1 MRLPSLLVTLA
12 LLLGL
17 APAHAA
23 DAPAG
28 CDSCAIKVD
37 SLAEPTRLV
46 GKWLFTRDDA
56 PANSA
61 ITVDTSDT
69 TKWRLVKAPG
79 PWKHAYDDKKNF
91 TVGWYRG
98 AFDFAP
104 SLVGQ
109 EVVVMV
115 NAYMGRTKVWIDG
128 QEIYERPL
136 NANVQRYYSIQPIP
150 VRFKIT
156 QPHQVIAI
164 RVDTPLMTG
173 IYMLPFELRKYDA
186 HDGALVFYQVW
197 GGELRL
203 VIGFVVAFFG
213 LFFLLVYSKTRY
225 ALYLTAA
232 LASLVIFPFF
242 VAPADFLL
250 GLVEPEKLTYIHYFG
265 LYSGFFFYLFTQFF
279 HKFTPRINKI
289 GGGLMGFL
297 ALVILSMTVHPNIE
311 LFQHVRSIYFVLML
325 AFGLGCVWQLWN
337 GVRAGKAGAR
347 VLFATLLIFLF
358 SGINDM
364 LLALGAI
371 ATISMIF
378 TGLAAFTG
386 AVLYVASNS
395 FANTFAENKRLVTEL
410 TGMNENLEGIV
421 AERTLALRQKTAD
434 IQSMLQNMPQGVL
447 TLVAGN
453 KIHPEY
459 SAYLETIFETT
470 SIADRGLMDLVF
482 ANTNLGADA
491 LSTVEVSVASVI
503 GEDAMN
509 YEFNSH
515 LLVTEFTVRM
525 EDGRTKALEL
535 SWSPIVNE
543 SDVVEKLMVC
553 VRDVTEL
560 KRLANEAST
569 QKRELEMIGEILS
582 VSQEKFQD
590 FMQTSM
596 AFVDENRT
604 LTEQASGPTAE
615 LITQLFRN
623 MHTVKGNARTY
634 GLGNLTNTVHEAEQS
649 YDDLRKGNATEWEPK
664 TLLEQ
669 LDQVRGLLDEYAKIN
684 DTKLGRKGPGRRG
697 NVEKFLMVD
706 KSQVAQTLQ
715 AMQGVDMDNVDA
727 MRAALVETQKLLR
740 RIGTERVPELLAGV
754 LESLPSLA
762 KELGK
767 EPPVVAIHDNGVL
780 VRTQISGLLK
790 NLFTHLFRNAVDHG
804 IEVPAAR
811 VAAGKTA
818 VGRIELDVALA
829 ADDLKLVLRDDGQ
842 GMALARIRQIAAER
856 GLVDASAQLSDE
868 ETAQLVFL
876 AGFSTAEVVT
886 EVSGRGV
893 GMDAVKGFLERE
905 GGHVSVR
912 FLGAKTATGHRPF
925 EFVIVLPASFAV
937 AS

>member
-1 MRLPSLLVTLA
+1 MRLFSFIAALA

-17 APAHAA
+17 APARAA

-37 SLAEPTRLV
+37 SLAQPTRLV
-46 GKWLFTRDDA
+46 GKWLFTREDS
-56 PANSA
+56 PANAA
-61 ITVDTSDT
+61 ISVDTSDT
-69 TKWRLVKAPG
+69 AKWRLVKAPG

-104 SLVGQ
+104 ELVGQ

-115 NAYMGRTKVWIDG
+115 NAYMGRTKVWVDG
-128 QEIYERPL
+128 QEVYERPL
-136 NANVQRYYSIQPIP
+136 NANVTRYYSIQPIP

-156 QPHQVIAI
+156 QPHETIAI
-164 RVDTPLMTG
+164 RIDTPLMTG

-186 HDGALVFYQVW
+186 HDGTIVFYQVW

-232 LASLVIFPFF
+232 LASLVVFPFF
-242 VAPADFLL
+242 VVPADFLL
-250 GLVEPEKLTYIHYFG
+250 GLFAPEPLTYIHYFG
-265 LYSGFFFYLFTQFF
+265 LYCSFFFYLFTQFF
-279 HKFTPRINKI
+279 HRFTPRINKI
-289 GGGLMGFL
+289 GGGLMGLL
-297 ALVILSMTVHPNIE
+297 ALVIVSMTVHPDID
-311 LFQHVRSIYFVLML
+311 LFQHVRGIYFVLVL

-337 GVRAGKAGAR
+337 GVRAGKPGAR
-347 VLFATLLIFLF
+347 VLFVTLLIFLA
-358 SGINDM
+358 SGINDL
-364 LLALGAI
+364 LLAVGEI
-371 ATISMIF
+371 ATISMMY
-378 TGLAAFTG
+378 TGLATFVG

-395 FANTFAENKRLVTEL
+395 FANTFVENKRLVTEL
-410 TGMNENLEGIV
+410 TGMNENLENLV

-447 TLVAGN
+447 TIVAGN

-470 SIADRGLMDLVF
+470 SIADRNVMDLVF
-482 ANTNLGADA
+482 GNTNLGADT
-491 LSTVEVSVASVI
+491 LSTVEVSIASCI

-515 LLVTEFTVRM
+515 LLVTEFEARLP
-525 EDGRTKALEL
+525 DGRSKSLEL
-535 SWSPIVNE
+535 SWSPIVSE
-543 SDVVEKLMVC
+543 ADVVEKLMVC

-590 FMQTSM
+590 FMQTSL
-596 AFVDENRT
+596 AFVDENRA

-634 GLGNLTNTVHEAEQS
+634 GLGNLTNTVHEAEQT
-649 YDDLRKGNATEWEPK
+649 YDELRKGQATEWEPK

-669 LDQVRGLLDEYAKIN
+669 LDSVRSLLDEYARIN
-684 DTKLGRKGPGRRG
+684 DLKLGRKGPGRRG
-697 NVEKFLMVD
+697 NVEKFLMVE
-706 KSQVAQTLQ
+706 KTQVAQTLQ
-715 AMQGVDMDNVDA
+715 AMQGVDMDNLDA
-727 MRAALVETQKLLR
+727 MRGALNEAQRLLR
-740 RIGTERVPELLAGV
+740 RIGTERVQEVLAPV
-754 LESLPSLA
+754 TESLPSLA
-762 KELGK
+762 RELGR

-790 NLFTHLFRNAVDHG
+790 NLFTHLFRNAIDHG
-804 IEVPAAR
+804 IELPAAR
-811 VAAGKTA
+811 LAAGKSA
-818 VGRIELDVALA
+818 VGRVDLETALS
-829 ADDLKLVLRDDGQ
+829 ADHLTLVLRDDGQ
-842 GMALARIRQIAAER
+842 GIALDRIRQIAAAR
-856 GLVDASAQLSDE
+856 GLVEASASLSDE
-868 ETAQLVFL
+868 ETAQLIFL
-876 AGFSTAEVVT
+876 PGFSTAEVVT

-912 FLGAKTATGHRPF
+912 FLGPKTASGHRPF
-925 EFVIVLPASFAV
+925 EFVIVLPAAFAV
-937 AS
+937 AA